1 MSKIE
6 LIIELL
12 SEYENKQKQYQKQ
25 LKDESWPVTAPQVGV
40 LRVIRRNPG
49 ISISGLAQKM
59 SIHITTAEGYALR
72 LSRMGYIAIKDSAKG
87 YKKKHLNVTESG
99 MDIVERIPLG
109 FKSLLVDNLMH
120 KADQEEI
127 DLIINGLRIMLKHME
142 DNLNAK

>member
-12 SEYENKQKQYQKQ
+12 SEYESKHKQYQKQ
-25 LKDESWPVTAPQVGV
+25 LKDQGWPVTAPQVGV

-49 ISISGLAQKM
+49 ISISGLAKKM
-59 SIHITTAEGYALR
+59 SIHITTAEGYAMR
-72 LSRMGYIAIKDSAKG
+72 LSRMGYLDINDSAKG
-87 YKKKHLNVTESG
+87 YKKKHLYVTESG

-127 DLIINGLRIMLKHME
+127 DLIINGLRIMLNHME
-142 DNLNAK
+142 DNLNAQ

>member
-72 LSRMGYIAIKDSAKG
+72 LSRMGYIVIKDSAKG